1 MLGLVWKPTSRPESP
16 SFSRAG
22 SPRGI
27 LPRGAQHETLEAC
40 YMGFSGPCEPDIPV
54 ESHPAYG
61 HRGEVPVRPSLVS
74 LARLR
79 EVEAEVPPPPPA
91 LDLLLQPRDDS
102 FSSAGVPAASSF
114 ASGDFPLPVPSHLLA
129 PMLGFLLSSHLFLYI
144 LFKKIRGQEQ
154 EEILAWV
161 QWSGRSDTHAPLHSP

>member
-1 MLGLVWKPTSRPESP
+1 MQLWNPATWGFPAQVSPISLWNHARPTDIGEKSP
-16 SFSRAG
+16 SG
-22 SPRGI
+22 
-27 LPRGAQHETLEAC
+27 
-40 YMGFSGPCEPDIPV
+40 
-54 ESHPAYG
+54 
-61 HRGEVPVRPSLVS
+61 RPSS
-74 LARLR
+74 HARLR
-79 EVEAEVPPPPPA
+79 EVEAEVPPA
-91 LDLLLQPRDDS
+91 LDLLFQPRDDNI
-102 FSSAGVPAASSF
+102 SSTSVPAASSF